1 MLMTLVALAV
11 LPHSPILY
19 RFVVSSVNRQV
30 RSKDCKVMGRPEKTT
45 RSPPFATAFARSEHA
60 LVVGRHRRRRRR
72 QRDYDDD
79 DEEEEEEENDDS
91 DALSISRVALE
102 DRESEEFVCLLVS
115 SAASKRQADLRSRTN
130 DFAFRATGGWLLP
143 NVGILCQRKKLLSVK
158 RSSNSNSSRMDFDD
172 FKASRERKRSGGAE
186 AEAEAG
192 TSYLVLS
199 WYMRKSRS
207 LASPKGDKS
216 NKPPSHRQKDQIE
229 LSSRWYPHAER
240 SKNDAGVNQSAVIC
254 ILREWATK
262 RPGPAGDDIEVAV
275 RVCVQACART
285 DESVA
290 AEFKQVFALNETL
303 SMQMIG
309 ARENGTRH
317 HETRAVPLVR
327 KTTMAMMHGRDIGSD
342 QNISQS
348 QSPYPYYQPPASIL
362 VTRYGLTATGS
373 ERLSEH
379 AISGR
384 TRIPKVKDLVR
395 ETESTTFPFR
405 RVNST

>member
-19 RFVVSSVNRQV
+19 RFVVSSVNRQHDHHLLLPLL
-30 RSKDCKVMGRPEKTT
+30 RAPSTLSSSADTDEDEEDNETTTT
-45 RSPPFATAFARSEHA
+45 RRS
-60 LVVGRHRRRRRR
+60 RRRRRTTTVTR
-72 QRDYDDD
+72 FRSLALLWKTVRARSLSACWYRLPPR
-79 DEEEEEEENDDS
+79 NDKLIYE
-91 DALSISRVALE
+91 AERTTLLFEQARLAPTKC
-102 DRESEEFVCLLVS
+102 CLFSFTFSHSPFSFSFSFPHFL
-115 SAASKRQADLRSRTN
+115 
-130 DFAFRATGGWLLP
+130 
-143 NVGILCQRKKLLSVK
+143 
-158 RSSNSNSSRMDFDD
+158 
-172 FKASRERKRSGGAE
+172 ASRERKRSGGAE

-207 LASPKGDKS
+207 LASPKDR
-216 NKPPSHRQKDQIE
+216 PLSHRQKDQIE

-290 AEFKQVFALNETL
+290 AEFKQVFAMNEAL

-348 QSPYPYYQPPASIL
+348 QSPYPYYQPPASIF

-395 ETESTTFPFR
+395 ETESTTFLFSPC
-405 RVNST
+405 